1 MDTETAYNLALDY
14 LYSFVDYSLKKDTD
28 LAQAEFKLDRI
39 HELLARLGN
48 PHRKYPVLHVAGTKG
63 KGSTSALMA
72 SVLTAAG
79 YRTGLYTSPHLQDY
93 AERIQLDGA
102 AIPHGRLPE
111 LVEQV
116 KPHVAAIPKLTTFE
130 ITTAIAF
137 LYFAEEGADAAV
149 IEVGLGGRLDA
160 TNVVSPRVSVIT
172 SISYDHT
179 FVLGDTLTLIT
190 REKGGI
196 IKPGV
201 PVVSSPQKDE
211 ALAVLESISAER
223 RSPLTLVGRDVL
235 YRFGDHAL
243 DGQTFELLPA
253 PKAVSSFH
261 FSPAQFTIP
270 LLGRH
275 QVENAATAY
284 AGLKLCGLKV
294 PDEAVRRGFAAV
306 RWPCRFEIARREPPL
321 IFDAAHNQDS
331 FLRLRQTLDDYYP
344 HRPVILVMGVS
355 RDKRFPA
362 MLEEIAPRLRLV
374 IATQSTHPRALEAEK
389 IVETAGRLGVRGE
402 AVTPVSAALARALEL
417 SAQNGDIIL
426 AAGSIFATAEVK
438 TAWENITLA
447 KI

>member
-1 MDTETAYNLALDY
+1 MDTEIAYNLALDY
-14 LYSFVDYSLKKDTD
+14 LYSFIDYSLKKETD
-28 LAQAEFKLDRI
+28 LAQAEFKLDRM
-39 HELLARLGN
+39 HDLLARLGD

-72 SVLTAAG
+72 SALTAAG

-93 AERIQLDGA
+93 AERIQLDGV

-116 KPHVAAIPKLTTFE
+116 RPHVAKIEKLTTFE

-137 LYFAEEGADAAV
+137 LYFAQEGAEAAV

-160 TNVVSPRVSVIT
+160 TNVVSPCVSVIT

-179 FVLGDTLTLIT
+179 FVLGDTLTLIAG
-190 REKGGI
+190 EKGGI

-211 ALAVLESISAER
+211 ALEVLERLAQER
-223 RSPLTLVGRDVL
+223 GCPFTLVGRDL
-235 YRFGDHAL
+235 
-243 DGQTFELLPA
+243 TFEPLDRSIEGQSLKIVHRPQSIVQQN
-253 PKAVSSFH
+253 PVILR
-261 FSPAQFTIP
+261 IP
-270 LLGRH
+270 LLGAH

-284 AGLKLCGLKV
+284 AALKVCGLKV
-294 PDEAVRRGFAAV
+294 PDEAIWQGFAAV
-306 RWPCRFEIARREPPL
+306 KWPCRFEIARREPPL
-321 IFDAAHNQDS
+321 IFDSAHNQDS

-344 HRPVILVMGVS
+344 GRPVILVMGAS

-374 IATQSTHPRALEAEK
+374 IATQSTHPRALEPET
-389 IVETAGRLGVRGE
+389 IVETASRLGVRGE

-426 AAGSIFATAEVK
+426 AAGSMFATAEVK
-438 TAWENITLA
+438 TAWENYIDTLA
-447 KI
+447 S